1 MDKQSIEAQL
11 KRQGGI
17 IKDLSPF
24 TKLLMVVCMAVLSI
38 IFGSPVYIAIIS
50 VVYIILAVAAHTFY
64 VFFKSYIKIFI
75 FFGLM
80 LILMS
85 ALFQSSNSEVL
96 CTIGKIS
103 LYEAGFF
110 RGCKMSSI
118 ILSIA
123 GGLLFF
129 TTSTPIQDLMAVLS
143 KKGLSSNVVY
153 VVVATFQSIT
163 ELSGKMKQILD
174 AQSSRGIETEG
185 NIIVRLKAILP
196 MLITLLLSSMV
207 SAEEKAIAL
216 EARCFNCPGEKTAL
230 RVYKSNN
237 ADAVCIT
244 IMLVITVGIIG
255 AKFIFQM

>member
-129 TTSTPIQDLMAVLS
+129 TTSNPIQDLMAVFS
-143 KKGLSSNVVY
+143 KKGFSSNVVF
-153 VVVATFQSIT
+153 VFGATISSVTGLFCQM
-163 ELSGKMKQILD
+163 EQIFS
-174 AQSSRGIETEG
+174 AQKSPGIVKEG
-185 NIIVRLKAILP
+185 NII
-196 MLITLLLSSMV
+196 
-207 SAEEKAIAL
+207 
-216 EARCFNCPGEKTAL
+216 
-230 RVYKSNN
+230 
-237 ADAVCIT
+237 
-244 IMLVITVGIIG
+244 
-255 AKFIFQM
+255 